1 MKISSQ
7 MVQTLSLVLAGGGG
21 GGGRQSG
28 GGVVSSKMSS
38 SVTGSRGL
46 VLVTDKVVSP
56 FALLEVCNG
65 LACGKKQKKR
75 WLIARLAHF
84 WCYTTIYT
92 SEIYSVSES
101 FNN

>member
-28 GGVVSSKMSS
+28 GGVVSSTMSS

-75 WLIARLAHF
+75 VINSALGTLLMLHYYLYLRNLF
-84 WCYTTIYT
+84 GK
-92 SEIYSVSES
+92 
-101 FNN
+101 

>member
-28 GGVVSSKMSS
+28 GGVVSSTMSS

-65 LACGKKQKKR
+65 LACGKKQKKKVINSALGTLLMLHYYLYFR
-75 WLIARLAHF
+75 DLFGKWKLQ
-84 WCYTTIYT
+84 
-92 SEIYSVSES
+92 
-101 FNN
+101 

>member
-7 MVQTLSLVLAGGGG
+7 MDQTLSLVLAGGGG

-28 GGVVSSKMSS
+28 GGVVSSTMSS

-65 LACGKKQKKR
+65 LACGKKQKKVINSAFGT
-75 WLIARLAHF
+75 LLMLH
-84 WCYTTIYT
+84 Y
-92 SEIYSVSES
+92 YSY
-101 FNN
+101 FRNLFGKWKLQ

>member
-28 GGVVSSKMSS
+28 GGVVSSTMSS

-65 LACGKKQKKR
+65 LACGKKQKKEVINSA
-75 WLIARLAHF
+75 LGTLLMLHYYLYF
-84 WCYTTIYT
+84 
-92 SEIYSVSES
+92 SDL
-101 FNN
+101 FGK

>member
-28 GGVVSSKMSS
+28 GGVVSSTMSS

-75 WLIARLAHF
+75 VINSALGTLLMLHYYLYLRNLFGKWKLQ
-84 WCYTTIYT
+84 
-92 SEIYSVSES
+92 
-101 FNN
+101 